1 MAWTR
6 PGRSD
11 GPHAMHTAGDVGCKA
26 YARPARH
33 NRRLARIPFE
43 GALVTLE
50 ELPLLL
56 TVEEAARVMRVSRN
70 GAYNAVAEGVIPSI
84 RIGRTIRIPRDAL
97 AAALGLAHSMDDEAA
112 DLR

>member
-1 MAWTR
+1 MVGSGTR
-6 PGRSD
+6 SK
-11 GPHAMHTAGDVGCKA
+11 GP
-26 YARPARH
+26 
-33 NRRLARIPFE
+33 
-43 GALVTLE
+43 LVTLD

-56 TVEEAARVMRVSRN
+56 TVEEAAQVMRLSRN

-97 AAALGLAHSMDDEAA
+97 AAVLGLAVSSDEEAA